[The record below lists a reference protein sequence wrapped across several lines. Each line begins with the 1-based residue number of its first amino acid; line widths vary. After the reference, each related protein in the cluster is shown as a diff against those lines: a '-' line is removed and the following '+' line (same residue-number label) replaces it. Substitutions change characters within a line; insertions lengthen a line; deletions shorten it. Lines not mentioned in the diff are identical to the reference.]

1 MKQGQIRRNHPP
13 AIRAWCM
20 YDWANSVYSLL
31 ITSTLF
37 PVYFNR
43 IAKNEAG
50 GPEVD
55 FFGFSMLNS
64 ALFSFSVSFSFLLA
78 GILSP
83 LLSAY
88 ADLSGLRRQFLLFFC
103 LLGSLSCG
111 LLFFFTEGRLELGMS
126 LFVLAA
132 LGYSSSIVFY
142 NSFLPDIVSADQY
155 ERVSARGFAMGYA
168 GSVLLLILVLSP
180 LFLLPDAGQ
189 SMNLICRI
197 GFVLTGL
204 WWLGFGW
211 YSVNGLPPS
220 QGGRGFF
227 LSLSPVAERLKT
239 AFRLCLSSPGLPRF
253 LSGFFFMN
261 MGVQTIMYLAAIFGE
276 AELKLSSEKLIA
288 TILILQVLAIAGAW
302 FFARISTG
310 LQPLSTLLLAC
321 FLWSGICV
329 AAYFI
334 KTENQFFAVAAAVGL
349 VMGGSQ
355 SLLRSTFTHFLPGN
369 EHGKSVLY
377 GLYDL
382 LEKFS
387 IVLGTLI
394 FGLLNQATGS
404 MRIST
409 LVLVLFFLGGAWFFS
424 RRQKQPG

>member
-1 MKQGQIRRNHPP
+1 MTTTEFRRNHP
-13 AIRAWCM
+13 ATIRSWCM

-43 IAKNEAG
+43 VAKNPFG

-55 FFGFSMLNS
+55 FFGWKVLNS

-78 GILSP
+78 GLLSP

-88 ADLSGLRRQFLLFFC
+88 ADLSGFRKQFLLFFC
-103 LLGSLSCG
+103 LLGSLACG
-111 LLFFFTEGRLELGMS
+111 MLFFFTGERLELGMS
-126 LFVLAA
+126 LFVMAA

-142 NSFLPDIVSADQY
+142 NSFLPDIATADQY
-155 ERVSARGFAMGYA
+155 ERVSARGFALGYA
-168 GSVLLLILVLSP
+168 GSVLLLILILSP
-180 LFLLPDAGQ
+180 LFVIPGAAG
-189 SMNLICRI
+189 SMDLICRV
-197 GFVLTGL
+197 GFVITGI
-204 WWLGFGW
+204 WWIGFGW
-211 YSVNGLPPS
+211 YAVSGLPAS
-220 QGGRGFF
+220 SGGTGMFF
-227 LSLSPVAERLKT
+227 SLAPVVKRLKS
-239 AFRLCLSSPGLPRF
+239 ALQICLSTAGLPRF

-276 AELKLSSEKLIA
+276 AELKLSSEKLIV
-288 TILILQVLAIAGAW
+288 TILILQLVAIFGAW
-302 FFARISTG
+302 FFARVSIR
-310 LQPLSTLLLAC
+310 LQPMKTLLLAC
-321 FLWSGICV
+321 MVWSLICI

-334 KTENQFFAVAAAVGL
+334 RTEVQFYAVAAAVGL

-355 SLLRSTFTHFLPGN
+355 SLLRSTFTHYLPPN

-387 IVLGTLI
+387 IVLGTLV
-394 FGLLNQATGS
+394 FGMLNQLSGS
-404 MRIST
+404 MRIPA
-409 LVLVLFFLGGAWFFS
+409 LVLVVFFLAGALLF
-424 RRQKQPG
+424 RRRPAS

>member
-1 MKQGQIRRNHPP
+1 MMEGKTSRNHPP
-13 AIRAWCM
+13 TIRSWCM

-43 IAKNEAG
+43 VAKNPSG
-50 GPEVD
+50 GAELD
-55 FFGFSMLNS
+55 FFGFKILNS

-78 GILSP
+78 GLLSP

-88 ADLSGLRRQFLLFFC
+88 ADLSGLRKQFLFFFC

-111 LLFFFTEGRLELGMS
+111 LLFFFTADQLELGMA

-142 NSFLPDIVSADQY
+142 NSFLPEIATADQY
-155 ERVSARGFAMGYA
+155 ERVSARGFAMGYG
-168 GSVLLLILVLSP
+168 GSVLLLILILSP
-180 LFLLPDAGQ
+180 LFLVPGAGE

-204 WWLGFGW
+204 WWMGFGW
-211 YSVNGLPPS
+211 YAVRGLPYS
-220 QGGRGFF
+220 SGGKGLFF
-227 LSLSPVAERLKT
+227 SYQPIAERLKT
-239 AFRLCLSSPGLPRF
+239 AFRLSLSSPGLPRF
-253 LSGFFFMN
+253 LAGFFFMN

-276 AELKLSSEKLIA
+276 MELKLSSEKLIA
-288 TILILQVLAIAGAW
+288 TILLLQLLAIGGAW
-302 FFARISTG
+302 LFARISAG
-310 LQPLSTLLLAC
+310 LQPMATLLLAC
-321 FLWSGICV
+321 LLWSGICV

-334 KTENQFFAVAAAVGL
+334 QNEYQFYGVAAAVGL

-387 IVLGTLI
+387 IVLGTLV
-394 FGLLNQATGS
+394 FGLLNQITGS

-409 LVLVLFFLGGAWFFS
+409 LVLVLFFLAGAFFF
-424 RRQKQPG
+424 RRRVA

>member
-1 MKQGQIRRNHPP
+1 MSTAEFRRNHPP
-13 AIRAWCM
+13 TIRAWCM

-43 IAKNEAG
+43 IAKNPSG
-50 GPEVD
+50 GPELE
-55 FFGFSMLNS
+55 FFGFKVLNS

-88 ADLSGLRRQFLLFFC
+88 ADLSGLRRQFLFFFC
-103 LLGSLSCG
+103 LLGSVACG
-111 LLFFFTEGRLELGMS
+111 LLFFFTGNQLETGMS

-142 NSFLPDIVSADQY
+142 NSFLPDIASPDQY
-155 ERVSARGFAMGYA
+155 ERVSARGFALGYG
-168 GSVLLLILVLSP
+168 GSVLLLMLVLLP
-180 LFLLPDAGQ
+180 LFVVPGASE
-189 SMNLICRI
+189 SMDLICRS

-211 YSVNGLPPS
+211 SSIRRLPSS
-220 QGGRGFF
+220 QGGRGLFI
-227 LSLSPVAERLKT
+227 SISAVAERLKT
-239 AFRLCLSSPGLPRF
+239 AFSLCRSTSGLPGF

-261 MGVQTIMYLAAIFGE
+261 MGVQTIMYLAAIFGD

-288 TILILQVLAIAGAW
+288 TILILQLVAIGGAW

-310 LQPLSTLLLAC
+310 LQPLKTLFLAC
-321 FLWSGICV
+321 FLWSGICI

-334 KTENQFFAVAAAVGL
+334 RNEYQFYAVAAAVGL

-355 SLLRSTFTHFLPGN
+355 SLLRSTFTHFLPSG

-387 IVLGTLI
+387 IVLGTLV
-394 FGLLNQATGS
+394 FGLLNQITGS

-409 LVLVLFFLGGAWFFS
+409 LVLVVFFVAGAILF
-424 RRQKQPG
+424 RQSKKM